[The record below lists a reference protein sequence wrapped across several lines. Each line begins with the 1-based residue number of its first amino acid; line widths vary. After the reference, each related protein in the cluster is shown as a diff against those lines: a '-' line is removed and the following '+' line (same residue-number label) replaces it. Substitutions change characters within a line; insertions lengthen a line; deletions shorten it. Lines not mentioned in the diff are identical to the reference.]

1 MPIDRFQLSRQVG
14 ELADYLDAQTTE
26 FGRRL
31 ATALQAAHA
40 NSEPD
45 AFDQLIDKLESQRGV
60 YSWLVPGVFE
70 PLTNS
75 HPPSS
80 PPRDYIVLAV
90 DGSQIEIDRDSPFDA
105 YLINVGRVYI
115 RYGSASEAIINSEAR
130 TYYKPDDLVLGGQRR
145 PGHERI
151 IGSSVIAA
159 RRDTAEISALA
170 DMAEGL
176 PDGVPAIGLL
186 DGSLTQWRI
195 AEADNIADPD
205 IRKQYLDALSRLR
218 NVAGQRDFAVASY
231 ISRPRAREVVN
242 ALRIA
247 ICPFDTPNCGAY
259 CRNKAEGERPCD
271 EVARVRDRDVF
282 DELLDDDGDR
292 SGVFRS
298 QSDEVGGYGEHLPH
312 FFYMAAGAEL
322 ARIEMPEWSLD
333 RMDLLH
339 TLLWDQIRLGDG
351 YPLALAEAHEEAVV
365 RADDRALFR
374 QLLENEAMNRSAPDR
389 TSAKSTAKRQRSL

>member
-14 ELADYLDAQTTE
+14 ELAEYLDAQNVE

-31 ATALQAAHA
+31 ANALQAARAH
-40 NSEPD
+40 SETD
-45 AFDQLIDKLESQRGV
+45 AFGQLTDKLESQRGV
-60 YSWLVPGVFE
+60 YSWLVPGVKE
-70 PLTNS
+70 PFTNTYE
-75 HPPSS
+75 PSA

-115 RYGSASEAIINSEAR
+115 RYGQASEAVIDSEAR
-130 TYYKPDDLVLGGQRR
+130 TYYKPDDLVLGGRRR

-159 RRDTAEISALA
+159 RRDTAEVSALA
-170 DMAEGL
+170 DMAEEL
-176 PDGVPAIGLL
+176 PDGVPAVGLL

-195 AEADNIADPD
+195 SEADNIADPD
-205 IRKQYLDALSRLR
+205 VRKQYLDALSRLQE
-218 NVAGQRDFAVASY
+218 VSKQRDFVVASY

-247 ICPFDTPNCGAY
+247 ICPFDTPNCAAY
-259 CRNKAEGERPCD
+259 CRDKAEGERPCD
-271 EVARVRDRDVF
+271 VVARVRDRDIF
-282 DELLDDDGDR
+282 DELLDNDGDR
-292 SGVFRS
+292 SGIFRN
-298 QSDEVGGYGEHLPH
+298 QSDEVAGYGEHLPN
-312 FFYMAAGAEL
+312 FFYMAAENEL
-322 ARIEMPEWSLD
+322 ARIELPQWSLGHI
-333 RMDLLH
+333 DLLH

-374 QLLENEAMNRSAPDR
+374 QLLENEAMSRSAPDR
-389 TSAKSTAKRQRSL
+389 TSAKSAAKRQRSL

>member
-14 ELADYLDAQTTE
+14 ELADYLDAQNAE
-26 FGRRL
+26 FSRRL
-31 ATALQAAHA
+31 SGALQAARAH
-40 NSEPD
+40 SEPD
-45 AFDQLIDKLESQRGV
+45 AFGQLTDKLESQRGV
-60 YSWLVPGVFE
+60 YSWLVPGVTE
-70 PLTNS
+70 PFTNTYG
-75 HPPSS
+75 PSA

-115 RYGSASEAIINSEAR
+115 RYGQASEAVIDSEAR
-130 TYYKPDDLVLGGQRR
+130 TYYKPDDLVLGGRRR

-159 RRDTAEISALA
+159 RRDTAEVSALA
-170 DMAEGL
+170 DMAEQL

-195 AEADNIADPD
+195 SEADNIADPD
-205 IRKQYLDALSRLR
+205 VRKQYLDALSRLQD
-218 NVAGQRDFAVASY
+218 VAKQRDFVVASY

-247 ICPFDTPNCGAY
+247 ICPFDTPNCAAY
-259 CRNKAEGERPCD
+259 CRDKAEGERPCD
-271 EVARVRDRDVF
+271 VVAPVRDRDIF
-282 DELLDDDGDR
+282 DELLDNDGDR
-292 SGVFRS
+292 SGIFRN
-298 QSDEVGGYGEHLPH
+298 QSDEVAGYGEHLPH
-312 FFYMAAGAEL
+312 FFYMAAENEL
-322 ARIEMPEWSLD
+322 ARIELPQWSLD
-333 RMDLLH
+333 RLDLLH

-389 TSAKSTAKRQRSL
+389 TSAKSAAKRQRSL